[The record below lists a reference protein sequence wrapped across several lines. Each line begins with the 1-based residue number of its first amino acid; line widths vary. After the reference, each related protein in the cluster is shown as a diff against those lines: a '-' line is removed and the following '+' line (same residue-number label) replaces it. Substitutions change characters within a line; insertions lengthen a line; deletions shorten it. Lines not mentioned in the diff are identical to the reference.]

1 MYIPMQFVEH
11 RSYFYL
17 LIITI
22 NEMQCKRKFA
32 KYDSILSGY
41 ISLIYILHKLPKV
54 DLNC

>member
-1 MYIPMQFVEH
+1 MYILMQFVEH
-11 RSYFYL
+11 RYYFYL